1 MKTRAFCL
9 SLMLALAFLTDPV
22 QARSGI
28 TREQAETAA
37 LGVARGGSIVTGA
50 LERDWDTN
58 QLVWGFDVSIPG
70 SRNLQ
75 AIEVDPQTGA
85 VVSNTLEGPEDR

>member
-1 MKTRAFCL
+1 MKTELRFKRN
-9 SLMLALAFLTDPV
+9 P
-22 QARSGI
+22 
-28 TREQAETAA
+28 
-37 LGVARGGSIVTGA
+37 GVARGGSIVTVA

-75 AIEVDPQTGA
+75 AIEVDPQTGT

>member
-1 MKTRAFCL
+1 MKARAFCL
-9 SLMLALAFLTDPV
+9 ALAFALLPGPV
-22 QARSGI
+22 DAQSRIS
-28 TREQAETAA
+28 REQAETAA
-37 LGVARGGSIVTGA
+37 LSLVRGGSIVTAA

-58 QLVWGFDVSIPG
+58 RVVWSFDVSIPG

-75 AIEVDPQTGA
+75 SIEVDPQTGA

>member
-1 MKTRAFCL
+1 
-9 SLMLALAFLTDPV
+9 
-22 QARSGI
+22 
-28 TREQAETAA
+28 
-37 LGVARGGSIVTGA
+37 

-58 QLVWGFDVSIPG
+58 QVVWGFDVSIPG

>member
-1 MKTRAFCL
+1 
-9 SLMLALAFLTDPV
+9 MLALASASV
-22 QARSGI
+22 QAQSRI

-37 LGVARGGSIVTGA
+37 LSVARGGSIVTGA

-58 QLVWGFDVSIPG
+58 QVVWGFDVSIPG
-70 SRNLQ
+70 SRNLHS
-75 AIEVDPQTGA
+75 IEVDPQTGA